1 MKQKTSLQRG
11 QALVLLAL
19 GIVGLI
25 GLTALAIDGGRA
37 FADRRHAQNAADN
50 ASYAAALEWVK
61 HEGDWSEVSGQW
73 VWSSIAWRDPAFG
86 IANANGFNNE
96 DADGIISD
104 VTLDIQPFDDCE
116 NISPFVPAEGAFIT
130 VTIETE
136 LDTLFAPIVGISKTY
151 NRVQATSV
159 ACGTYTEKAASGS
172 ALAACHTTKCNAMFF
187 GGNNVTHIYGSG
199 ALVNSSC
206 DGPANGTDALG
217 GLGTSSV
224 TVEQPF
230 RIDVVGDE
238 KFLASPKP
246 DIATFQPAVDCF
258 RKYIDIS
265 NFGVSCDNISPTNGG
280 PKVDGNGIKY
290 LEPGIYTEN
299 FPPMNA
305 DEVYL
310 IGGVYCLEKDFRVN
324 NVQWRISNQG
334 GLDETN
340 RDIGVTFVVDGDVT
354 ITNGEIRLLGKYYG
368 APLSGR
374 LLLYA
379 PAFDSNNNI
388 FSHTIRI
395 EGNGQMSMRGTLY
408 APTSDITLAG
418 TPGAAAG
425 EAANWYGQVI
435 GSTVAIEG
443 TVNWTMIYDDAYT
456 INFPVAPNIAM
467 QE

>member
-1 MKQKTSLQRG
+1 MKQKIPFQRG
-11 QALVLLAL
+11 QVLVLLAI

-50 ASYAAALEWVK
+50 ASYAAALEWIK
-61 HEGDWSEVSGQW
+61 YEGDWSEVGGEW
-73 VWSSIAWRDPAFG
+73 AWSSIAWRDPGFL
-86 IANANGFNNE
+86 IADQNGFNND
-96 DADGIISD
+96 DADGIVSN
-104 VTLDIQPFDDCE
+104 VALEIQPFDDCE
-116 NISPFVPAEGAFIT
+116 TISPFVPAEGALIT

-136 LDTLFAPIVGISKTY
+136 LDTLFAPVVGIDKTY
-151 NRVQATSV
+151 NTVEATSV

-172 ALAACHTTKCNAMFF
+172 ALAACSTTKCNAMFF
-187 GGNNVTHIYGSG
+187 GGNNITRINGSG

-217 GLGTSSV
+217 GLGTSNLTIES
-224 TVEQPF
+224 PF

-238 KFLASPKP
+238 KFLATPKP

-265 NFGVSCDNISPTNGG
+265 NFGVSCNGTSPTNGG
-280 PKVDGNGIKY
+280 PKVDSDGRKY
-290 LEPGIYTEN
+290 LEPGIYTGT

-310 IGGVYCLEKDFRVN
+310 VGGVYCLEEDFRVN
-324 NVQWRISNQG
+324 SVKWEISNQG

-340 RDIGVTFVVDGDVT
+340 QSIGVTFVVGGDVT
-354 ITNGEIRLLGKYYG
+354 VTNGEIRLLGKYYG
-368 APLSGR
+368 APLNGR
-374 LLLYA
+374 LLFYA
-379 PAFDSNNNI
+379 PAFDANNNI
-388 FSHTIRI
+388 FTHTIRI
-395 EGNGQMSMRGTLY
+395 EGNGLTSMRGTLY

-418 TPGAAAG
+418 TPGAAPG
-425 EAANWYGQVI
+425 ETANWYGQVI
-435 GSTVAIEG
+435 GNTVSIEG
-443 TVNWTMIYDDAYT
+443 TVDWTMIYDDDYT